1 MNPLTELAEYEE
13 LNRDLNRGK
22 GPGSDQRVHGF
33 PEGSSDVGGRGDIA
47 LEVSG
52 NLRRLQSEGNLRGFP
67 VLYRRSLAVSGQGP
81 SFIMR
86 ISTAT

>member
-22 GPGSDQRVHGF
+22 GPVQISGCMDSQKVHLMWEAG
-33 PEGSSDVGGRGDIA
+33 ET

-52 NLRRLQSEGNLRGFP
+52 NLRRLQSEGNL
-67 VLYRRSLAVSGQGP
+67 
-81 SFIMR
+81 
-86 ISTAT
+86 